1 MAIILIRIILL
12 YFVSFS
18 RAKKLSDNIST
29 SSTCSKVYSGMQ
41 ILIISPIANES
52 FMRGETIK
60 LKAAVISNQHTTKSH
75 LVWDSDKDGRL
86 GSGSSLLLNHLSV
99 GLHRITVSG
108 YSLKVSIQITIFQDL
123 WALYQSPLSLASINS
138 TDRDFTLNW
147 IDGSASDEKWKLY
160 QPPKFDQKLTDPS
173 KLVLFAKLRVLKHQR
188 FDEPL
193 PHGGRTTVTAS
204 YCKMTSFYRS
214 SLPYKLR
221 RGNENPLSAHFRR
234 VLPLPLRSPQVELSI
249 SGTEMNFQ
257 RHLKLTYH
265 LHLHQVHLEGG
276 RRPLRSVELLL
287 PL

>member
-1 MAIILIRIILL
+1 
-12 YFVSFS
+12 
-18 RAKKLSDNIST
+18 
-29 SSTCSKVYSGMQ
+29 
-41 ILIISPIANES
+41 
-52 FMRGETIK
+52 MRGETIK

-138 TDRDFTLNW
+138 INRDFTLNW

-160 QPPKFDQKLTDPS
+160 EPPKFDQKLTDPS

-193 PHGGRTTVTAS
+193 PFTSGKTIYEHLLKYSKKINLRLDCNFNSAGGGTLSLNRQFSVWDGRASADVSNPHRCKEPYPHRSLYHYTNSLYLLLHENRHNMSDDPSHTT
-204 YCKMTSFYRS
+204 CGGF
-214 SLPYKLR
+214 
-221 RGNENPLSAHFRR
+221 EN
-234 VLPLPLRSPQVELSI
+234 
-249 SGTEMNFQ
+249 MDQ
-257 RHLKLTYH
+257 R
-265 LHLHQVHLEGG
+265 LEGG
-276 RRPLRSVELLL
+276 SGHAWASDVSNVGL
-287 PL
+287 